1 LAAQAFTSFA
11 PKRGGKSVLA
21 VPMPKT
27 AIAIAPAIKNKE
39 KTLLFGQESFSYK
52 KVKNVNTNDKFK
64 KRNL

>member
-27 AIAIAPAIKNKE
+27 AIAIARVIINKE
-39 KTLLFGQESFSYK
+39 EKLSCLGKRVFLIK
-52 KVKNVNTNDKFK
+52 K
-64 KRNL
+64 